1 MKKLLILIFITSS
14 FLFSQNRMDVLNI
27 NNVDIIK
34 VKMIHVVKK

>member
-34 VKMIHVVKK
+34 VKMIHVV

>member
-27 NNVDIIK
+27 NNVDIVK
-34 VKMIHVVKK
+34 GKMIHVV